1 MRSLRRTCLAWRGI
15 SNLANYMSV
24 RSMSVGRT
32 HNPYMILGCSPGSS
46 KDDVRAAFRRRALD
60 THPDRNPNEVPS
72 GARFR
77 QVNEAY
83 NFLTSAKMT
92 EARHLLNESI
102 FWEVFG
108 VRAHHCEGTLSH
120 VLRAMQHSPT
130 AARLALPGL
139 R

>member
-1 MRSLRRTCLAWRGI
+1 MRSLRRTCLTWR
-15 SNLANYMSV
+15 SVSSLASYTSV
-24 RSMSVGRT
+24 RSLSVRT
-32 HNPYMILGCSPGSS
+32 NPYMVLGCAPGSS
-46 KDDVRAAFRRRALD
+46 KADVRAAFRRRALD
-60 THPDRNPNEVPS
+60 THPDRNPDEVPP

-92 EARHLLNESI
+92 EARHVLNESI

-120 VLRAMQHSPT
+120 VWRAMQYSPT